1 MQYDKESTVAQAL
14 FKKIILATDFTD
26 ASKDASHHAML
37 QAQTYKAELKALYV
51 FKPRALGISDENYL
65 PPERFIS
72 NEDPKKTR
80 QRGEDTLKELAKS
93 FDLEVETI
101 FVEGHAG
108 HEIILVTRELNTDL
122 IIIGA
127 NSYDGWSRHVT
138 VIGTVAKYV
147 VRYAPCPVFIIRPKE
162 KQIELINR
170 GTDKTSNFGE
180 KILKVNSANVCTPP

>member
-1 MQYDKESTVAQAL
+1 M
-14 FKKIILATDFTD
+14 
-26 ASKDASHHAML
+26 
-37 QAQTYKAELKALYV
+37 

-80 QRGEDTLKELAKS
+80 QRGEDTLKELAES

-127 NSYDGWSRHVT
+127 NSYDGWNRYVA
-138 VIGTVAKYV
+138 VIGTVAEYV
-147 VRYAPCPVFIIRPKE
+147 VKYAPCPVFIIRPKE
-162 KQIELINR
+162 RQIEPMHR
-170 GTDKTSNFGE
+170 GADM
-180 KILKVNSANVCTPP
+180 